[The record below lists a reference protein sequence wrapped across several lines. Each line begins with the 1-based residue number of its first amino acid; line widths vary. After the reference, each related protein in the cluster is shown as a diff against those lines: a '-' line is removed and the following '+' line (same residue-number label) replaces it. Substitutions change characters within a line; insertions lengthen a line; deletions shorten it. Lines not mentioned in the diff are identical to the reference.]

1 MNDIVASIRPP
12 CYFIVYNFAD
22 FLQDCLSLYYHKSG
36 LKMNLNIFDVIIVGA
51 GHAGCEAAMSSAI
64 MGCKTL
70 LLSINL
76 DTVAHMP
83 CSPSIGGLGKSHLVK
98 EIDAL
103 GGSMAKICDKT
114 ALQIRTLNTRKGPAV
129 QATRIQNDKTRYR
142 ILMKH
147 LLEQTQN
154 LTLRE
159 AMVETLLIMDKKV
172 KGIRDNLGNDW
183 YAPTVV
189 LTTGTFLNGLVHI
202 GKKHIQA
209 GRAWEFPANELAA
222 SIHNFGFKMGR
233 MKTGTPL
240 RIHSGTIDFSK
251 FSRQY
256 GDAEP
261 TPMSFFTHNF
271 NPIQVPCY
279 MGRTTQKTQKIIKD
293 NIHLSPLYSGAIQG
307 ISARYCPSL
316 EDKVMKFPHHE
327 SHNIILEPEGL
338 ETEEIYASGTG
349 NSLPYEIQLKLMH
362 SIPGLEEAVIMRPA
376 YAIEYDYI
384 LPTQLSLTLE
394 TKSIDGLFMA
404 GQING
409 TSGYEEA
416 AAQGLMAGINAAC
429 KIQRR
434 PPFILDRSQA
444 YIGVMIDDLVT
455 KGVKEPYRMF
465 TSRAEYRLILRQD
478 NADSRLME
486 YGNILGLIADE
497 HIQEL
502 REKKSF
508 IAAGIDYLKNT
519 NTNNLKKVN
528 NLLISLD
535 STELAYKTSLDKLLK
550 RPEIHYQDIFK
561 MLDTTPSIPK
571 QYWPVI
577 ETEIKYK
584 GYIKRQEAEIKKFY
598 SLEKIKIP
606 YHMDYN
612 KIPGLSNEIHD
623 ILLNIKPESLG
634 QASRLEGMTP
644 AALSVLMIWIKKINS
659 SKDM

>member
-1 MNDIVASIRPP
+1 MS
-12 CYFIVYNFAD
+12 
-22 FLQDCLSLYYHKSG
+22 
-36 LKMNLNIFDVIIVGA
+36 LNIFDVIVVGA

-64 MGCKTL
+64 MGCRTL

-103 GGSMAKICDKT
+103 GGFMAKICDKT
-114 ALQIRTLNTRKGPAV
+114 ALQTRTLNTSKGPAV
-129 QATRIQNDKTRYR
+129 QATRAQNDKARYR

-147 LLEQTQN
+147 LLEQTPN
-154 LTLRE
+154 LKLRE
-159 AMVETLLIMDKKV
+159 AIIETLLITDRKV
-172 KGIRDNLGNDW
+172 EGVRDNLANDW
-183 YAPTVV
+183 YAPNVI

-202 GKKHIQA
+202 GEKQIQA
-209 GRAWEFPANELAA
+209 GRAWEFPANDLAA
-222 SIHNFGFKMGR
+222 SIHSLGFKIGR

-240 RIHSGTIDFSK
+240 RIHSKTIDFSR
-251 FSRQY
+251 FSRQD
-256 GDAEP
+256 GDTEP

-271 NPIQVPCY
+271 NPVHVPCY
-279 MGRTTQKTQKIIKD
+279 MGRTTRETQKIIKD
-293 NIHLSPLYSGAIQG
+293 NIHLSPLYSGAIKG

-316 EDKVMKFPHHE
+316 EDKVIKFPHHE

-349 NSLPYEIQLKLMH
+349 NSLPYDIQLKLMH

-394 TKSIDGLFMA
+394 TKSITGLFMA

-429 KIQRR
+429 RIQKR
-434 PPFILDRSQA
+434 PSFILDRSQA

-455 KGVKEPYRMF
+455 KGVNEPYRMF

-486 YGNILGLIADE
+486 YGNTLGLIADE
-497 HIQEL
+497 DILRL

-508 IAAGIDYLKNT
+508 IVKGIDYLKNT
-519 NTNNLKKVN
+519 TINNLKGTN
-528 NLLISLD
+528 DLLTSL
-535 STELAYKTSLDKLLK
+535 SSKELIHKTSLDKLLK
-550 RPEIHYQDIFK
+550 RPEVHYRDIFNI
-561 MLDTTPSIPK
+561 LDTPPSIPK
-571 QYWPVI
+571 QYWPAI
-577 ETEIKYK
+577 ETEIKYE
-584 GYIKRQEAEIKKFY
+584 GYIKRQEAEIKKFH

-606 YHMDYN
+606 AHTDYN
-612 KIPGLSNEIHD
+612 EIPGLSNEIRD
-623 ILLNIKPESLG
+623 ILLNIRPESLG

-644 AALSVLMIWIKKINS
+644 AAISVLMIWLRKIC
-659 SKDM
+659 KTK